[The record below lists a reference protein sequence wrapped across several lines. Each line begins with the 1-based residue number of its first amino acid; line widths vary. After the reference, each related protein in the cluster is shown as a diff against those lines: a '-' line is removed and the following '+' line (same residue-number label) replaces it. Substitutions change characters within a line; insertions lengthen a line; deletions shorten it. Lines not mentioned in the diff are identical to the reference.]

1 MDVLARLHELQELHG
16 WSSYKIAKEA
26 GLAANTVAN
35 IYKRNTLPS
44 LMTLEALCKAFGIS
58 LSQFFCS
65 DEETTELTPELRELV
80 AHWSV
85 LSPGQKETVWQVI
98 KSYGKK

>member
-1 MDVLARLHELQELHG
+1 MDVWARLHELQELHG
-16 WSSYKIAKEA
+16 WSSYRIAQEA

-44 LMTLEALCKAFGIS
+44 LTTLEALCKAFNIT
-58 LSQFFCS
+58 LSQFFCTN
-65 DEETTELTPELRELV
+65 EEMAELTPELRELLT
-80 AHWSV
+80 HWSV
-85 LSPGQKETVWQVI
+85 LSPGQKETVWLVI

>member
-1 MDVLARLHELQELHG
+1 MDVWARLHELQELHG
-16 WSSYKIAKEA
+16 WSSYRIAQEA

-44 LMTLEALCKAFGIS
+44 LTTLEALCKAFNIT
-58 LSQFFCS
+58 LSQFFCTN
-65 DEETTELTPELRELV
+65 EEMTELTPELRELLT
-80 AHWSV
+80 HWSV
-85 LSPGQKETVWQVI
+85 LSSSQKETVWLVI